1 MPQSDLDTVV
11 NALQKD
17 FSDVANI
24 LSLPVSTRHVK
35 QGFSGLSD
43 KLLSLVED
51 DPRFDTTQFLIQQT
65 VILLEFLEVD
75 STEANE
81 DLLVLLDS
89 IIETARSEAAPYSKG
104 DDAFDEDNVFE
115 NEHGDDVQQKENM
128 ANALNALA
136 IFAIDT
142 FGIDVTLIEDAP
154 VFDDD
159 VLSELDYLSSLI
171 DSNAEHTEPHSDRI
185 LHAKNKVKEARELDV
200 QNKFEPTTKVKS
212 HLLEHLMSYSEELV
226 QIRNTL
232 ADFAEKQESLALT
245 ELSNKLKTVSDGML
259 NDLLKT
265 QMRPIG
271 NLLSKYRR
279 IVRDLSKEL
288 GKKVDVEIVGENIE
302 LDSNVIDAINEPL
315 THLVRNALDHGFET
329 HDIRAAS
336 GKSMVGRLLIHAY
349 NEAGKVV
356 INICDDGKGI
366 DREKVLSKALSNG
379 LITQESQHQLT
390 DKEILELIFH
400 PGLSTSDQVNALS
413 GRGVG
418 MDAVKRKVEDIK
430 GTIDIHSEKGLG
442 TEIALIFPLT
452 MATLKVAL
460 FDIGNVTYA
469 IPSSDISNIV
479 GISKEEESL
488 SVRFD
493 NGHPLLYQ
501 NNKVIPLIEPHEYLG
516 ELTEKHVF
524 RRAYQQGMRHSV
536 VVFTHRGQQWGLPV
550 DHVRAFLDIVI
561 KPLDRSMNGNDVF
574 AGAAVLGSGD
584 LALVMNLK
592 KVIQFARSYH

>member
-1 MPQSDLDTVV
+1 MPQSDLHT
-11 NALQKD
+11 LM
-17 FSDVANI
+17 SEVANDLSGVENL
-24 LSLPVSTRHVK
+24 LSLPIALSHLK
-35 QGFSGLSD
+35 QDFSGLSH
-43 KLLSLVED
+43 KLSYVAKD
-51 DPRFDTTQFLIQQT
+51 DPRFSELDFLIQQT
-65 VILLEFLEVD
+65 V
-75 STEANE
+75 S
-81 DLLVLLDS
+81 LLDFLGVES
-89 IIETARSEAAPYSKG
+89 KDADENVLALLDGIIEVARAETALFAGG
-104 DDAFDEDNVFE
+104 DDGEAGIAERR
-115 NEHGDDVQQKENM
+115 ENM
-128 ANALNALA
+128 TNELNALA
-136 IFAIDT
+136 IYALDAL
-142 FGIDVTLIEDAP
+142 GIDVTLMEDAP

-159 VLSELDYLSSLI
+159 VSSELDYLSSLI
-171 DSNAEHTEPHSDRI
+171 QGNGESRDSRTDTQMLTQKR
-185 LHAKNKVKEARELDV
+185 VKETKDAEA
-200 QNKFEPTTKVKS
+200 QTKFEPTTRVKS

-288 GKKVDVEIVGENIE
+288 DKKVDVEIIGENIE

-329 HDIRAAS
+329 QEARAVS

-366 DREKVLSKALSNG
+366 DRKKVLSKAVSNG
-379 LITQESQHQLT
+379 LVMLENRHQLT

-400 PGLSTSDQVNALS
+400 PGLSTSENVSALS

-430 GTIDIHSEKGLG
+430 GTIDIHSEKGVG
-442 TEIALIFPLT
+442 TEISLIFPLT

-460 FDIGNVTYA
+460 FDIGDVTYA
-469 IPSSDISNIV
+469 IPSSDIANIV
-479 GISKEEESL
+479 AISNQEDNS

-493 NGHPLLYQ
+493 SGHALLFQ
-501 NNKVIPLIEPHEYLG
+501 NNNVIPLVEPHEYLG
-516 ELTEKHVF
+516 ELAEQYAF
-524 RRAYQQGMRHSV
+524 RQTYQQGTRHSV
-536 VVFTHRGQQWGLPV
+536 IVFTHRGQQWGLPV

-561 KPLDRSMNGNDVF
+561 KPLDRSMNGKDVF
-574 AGAAVLGSGD
+574 AGAAVLGNGD
-584 LALVMNLK
+584 LALVINLK
-592 KVIQFARSYH
+592 KVIQFAQAYH

>member
-1 MPQSDLDTVV
+1 MSQSDLHSLV
-11 NALQKD
+11 
-17 FSDVANI
+17 SEVANDLSSVANL
-24 LSLPVSTRHVK
+24 LSLPIALSHLK
-35 QGFSGLSD
+35 QDFSGLSH
-43 KLLSLVED
+43 KLSYVAKD
-51 DPRFDTTQFLIQQT
+51 DPRFSELDFLIQQT
-65 VILLEFLEVD
+65 V
-75 STEANE
+75 S
-81 DLLVLLDS
+81 LLDFLGVES
-89 IIETARSEAAPYSKG
+89 KDADENVLALLDGIIEVARAETALFAGG
-104 DDAFDEDNVFE
+104 DDGEADIAERR
-115 NEHGDDVQQKENM
+115 ENM
-128 ANALNALA
+128 TNELSALA
-136 IFAIDT
+136 IYALDAL
-142 FGIDVTLIEDAP
+142 GIDVTLIEDAP

-159 VLSELDYLSSLI
+159 VSSELDYLSSLI
-171 DSNAEHTEPHSDRI
+171 QGNGESSDSSTHTQMLTQKR
-185 LHAKNKVKEARELDV
+185 VKETKDAEA
-200 QNKFEPTTKVKS
+200 QTKFEPTTRVKS

-288 GKKVDVEIVGENIE
+288 DKKVDVEIIGENIE

-329 HDIRAAS
+329 QEARAVS

-366 DREKVLSKALSNG
+366 DREKVLSKAVSNG
-379 LITQESQHQLT
+379 LVSLENRHQLT

-400 PGLSTSDQVNALS
+400 PGLSTSEQVSALS

-430 GTIDIHSEKGLG
+430 GTIDIHSEKGVG

-460 FDIGNVTYA
+460 FDIGDVTYA
-469 IPSSDISNIV
+469 IPSSDIANIV
-479 GISKEEESL
+479 AISNQEDNS

-493 NGHPLLYQ
+493 SGHALLFQ
-501 NNKVIPLIEPHEYLG
+501 NNNVIPLVEPHEYLG
-516 ELTEKHVF
+516 ELAEQHAF
-524 RRAYQQGMRHSV
+524 RRTYQQGTRHSV
-536 VVFTHRGQQWGLPV
+536 IVFTHRGQQWGLPV

-561 KPLDRSMNGNDVF
+561 KPLDRSMNGKDVF
-574 AGAAVLGSGD
+574 AGAAVLGNGD
-584 LALVMNLK
+584 LALVINLK
-592 KVIQFARSYH
+592 KVIQFAQAYH

>member
-1 MPQSDLDTVV
+1 MSQSDLHSLV
-11 NALQKD
+11 
-17 FSDVANI
+17 SEVANDLSGVANL
-24 LSLPVSTRHVK
+24 LSLPIALSHLK
-35 QGFSGLSD
+35 QDFSGLSH
-43 KLLSLVED
+43 KLSYVAKD
-51 DPRFDTTQFLIQQT
+51 DPRFSELDFLIQQT
-65 VILLEFLEVD
+65 V
-75 STEANE
+75 S
-81 DLLVLLDS
+81 LLDFLGVKS
-89 IIETARSEAAPYSKG
+89 KDADENVLALLDGIIEVARAETALFAGG
-104 DDAFDEDNVFE
+104 DDGEADIAERR
-115 NEHGDDVQQKENM
+115 ENM
-128 ANALNALA
+128 TNELNALA
-136 IFAIDT
+136 IYALDAL
-142 FGIDVTLIEDAP
+142 GIDVTLMEDAP

-159 VLSELDYLSSLI
+159 VSSELDYLSSLI
-171 DSNAEHTEPHSDRI
+171 QGNGESSDSSTHTQMLTQKR
-185 LHAKNKVKEARELDV
+185 VKETKDAEA
-200 QNKFEPTTKVKS
+200 QTKFEPTTRVKS

-288 GKKVDVEIVGENIE
+288 DKKVDVEIIGENIE

-329 HDIRAAS
+329 QEARAVS

-366 DREKVLSKALSNG
+366 DREKVLSKAVSNG
-379 LITQESQHQLT
+379 LVSLENRHQLT

-400 PGLSTSDQVNALS
+400 PGLSTSEQVSALS

-430 GTIDIHSEKGLG
+430 GTIDIHSEKGVG

-460 FDIGNVTYA
+460 FDIGDVTYA
-469 IPSSDISNIV
+469 IPSSDIANIV
-479 GISKEEESL
+479 AISNQEDNS

-493 NGHPLLYQ
+493 SGHALLFQ
-501 NNKVIPLIEPHEYLG
+501 NNNVIPLVEPHEYLG
-516 ELTEKHVF
+516 ELAEQHAF
-524 RRAYQQGMRHSV
+524 RRTYQQGMRHSV
-536 VVFTHRGQQWGLPV
+536 IVFTHRGQQWGLPV

-561 KPLDRSMNGNDVF
+561 KPLDRSMNGKDVF
-574 AGAAVLGSGD
+574 AGAAVLGNGD
-584 LALVMNLK
+584 LALVINLK
-592 KVIQFARSYH
+592 KVIQFAQAYH

>member
-1 MPQSDLDTVV
+1 MSQTDLRTLVEELA
-11 NALQKD
+11 ND
-17 FSDVANI
+17 FTEVANT
-24 LSLPVSTRHVK
+24 LSLPIAISHL
-35 QGFSGLSD
+35 QQDFSGLND
-43 KLLSLVED
+43 KLELAVEED
-51 DPRFDTTQFLIQQT
+51 SRFHDLQFLIQQVLT
-65 VILLEFLEVD
+65 LLDLRGAESKD
-75 STEANE
+75 ADG
-81 DLLVLLDS
+81 DLLALLDS
-89 IIETARSEAAPYSKG
+89 IIETARAETAAYSKG
-104 DDAFDEDNVFE
+104 DRDVLEDRAE
-115 NEHGDDVQQKENM
+115 AAKRQENM
-128 ANALNALA
+128 ANEINVLA
-136 IFAIDT
+136 IYALDT
-142 FGIDVTLIEDAP
+142 LGIDVNLIEDAP

-159 VLSELDYLSSLI
+159 VSIELDYLGSLAQF
-171 DSNAEHTEPHSDRI
+171 NGEGGEPDADKQRRSKKRE
-185 LHAKNKVKEARELDV
+185 KEAKDADA
-200 QNKFEPTTKVKS
+200 QNKFEPTTRVKS

-245 ELSNKLKTVSDGML
+245 ELSSKLKTVSDGML

-288 GKKVDVEIVGENIE
+288 GKKVDVEILGENIE

-315 THLVRNALDHGFET
+315 THLVRNALDHGFENQ
-329 HDIRAAS
+329 DERASS
-336 GKSMVGRLLIHAY
+336 GKSLVGRLVIHAY

-366 DREKVLSKALSNG
+366 DREKVLSKAMSNG
-379 LITQESQHQLT
+379 LVTQESLQQLS

-400 PGLSTSDQVNALS
+400 PGLSTSEQVNALS

-430 GTIDIHSEKGLG
+430 GTIDIHSQKGVG

-469 IPSSDISNIV
+469 IPSSDIANIV
-479 GISKEEESL
+479 AISHQKDGSN
-488 SVRFD
+488 VRFD
-493 NGHPLLYQ
+493 SGHALLYQ
-501 NNKVIPLIEPHEYLG
+501 NDKVIPLIEPHEYLG
-516 ELTEKHVF
+516 ELAEQRVF
-524 RRAYQQGMRHSV
+524 RRTYKEGMRHSV
-536 VVFTHRGQQWGLPV
+536 IVFTHRGQQWGLPV

-584 LALVMNLK
+584 LALVINLK
-592 KVIQFARSYH
+592 KVIQFAQAYH

>member
-1 MPQSDLDTVV
+1 MPQSDLHTLVSEVATDLTG
-11 NALQKD
+11 
-17 FSDVANI
+17 VANV
-24 LSLPVSTRHVK
+24 LSLPIAINHLK
-35 QGFSGLSD
+35 QDFSGLDD
-43 KLLSLVED
+43 KLSSTAKD
-51 DPRFDTTQFLIQQT
+51 DPRFNALHFLIQQT
-65 VILLEFLEVD
+65 V
-75 STEANE
+75 S
-81 DLLVLLDS
+81 LLDFLDADTKEADGNLLALLDGV
-89 IIETARSEAAPYSKG
+89 IETARAETACIAG
-104 DDAFDEDNVFE
+104 DDESGGEDDT
-115 NEHGDDVQQKENM
+115 DDVRRSENM
-128 ANALNALA
+128 ANELNALA
-136 IFAIDT
+136 IYALDAL
-142 FGIDVTLIEDAP
+142 GIDVTLMEDAP

-159 VLSELDYLSSLI
+159 VSSELDYLSSLNQTHGEN
-171 DSNAEHTEPHSDRI
+171 SEARSDAQT
-185 LHAKNKVKEARELDV
+185 LAKKRVKETKDAEA
-200 QNKFEPTTKVKS
+200 QTKFEPTTRVKS

-288 GKKVDVEIVGENIE
+288 DKKVDVEIIGENIE

-329 HDIRAAS
+329 QAARAAS

-366 DREKVLSKALSNG
+366 DREKVLSKAVSNG
-379 LITQESQHQLT
+379 LITAESQHQLS
-390 DKEILELIFH
+390 DKQILELIFH
-400 PGLSTSDQVNALS
+400 PGLSTSEQVNALS

-430 GTIDIHSEKGLG
+430 GTIDIHSEKDVG

-460 FDIGNVTYA
+460 FDIGDVTYA
-469 IPSSDISNIV
+469 IPSSDIANILAISHHEDHSN
-479 GISKEEESL
+479 
-488 SVRFD
+488 VRFD
-493 NGHPLLYQ
+493 SGHALLFQ
-501 NNKVIPLIEPHEYLG
+501 NNNVIPLVEPHEYLG
-516 ELTEKHVF
+516 ELAERHAF
-524 RRAYQQGMRHSV
+524 RRTYQQGMRHSV
-536 VVFTHRGQQWGLPV
+536 IVFTHRGQQWGLPV

-574 AGAAVLGSGD
+574 AGAAVLGNGD
-584 LALVMNLK
+584 LALVINLK
-592 KVIQFARSYH
+592 KVIQFAQTYH

>member
-1 MPQSDLDTVV
+1 MPQSDLHT
-11 NALQKD
+11 LM
-17 FSDVANI
+17 SEVANNLSGVANL
-24 LSLPVSTRHVK
+24 LSLPIALSHLK
-35 QGFSGLSD
+35 QDFSGLSH
-43 KLLSLVED
+43 KLSYVAKD
-51 DPRFDTTQFLIQQT
+51 DPRFSELDFLIQQT
-65 VILLEFLEVD
+65 V
-75 STEANE
+75 S
-81 DLLVLLDS
+81 LLDFLGVES
-89 IIETARSEAAPYSKG
+89 KDADENVLALLDGIIEVARAETALFAGG
-104 DDAFDEDNVFE
+104 DDGEAGIAERR
-115 NEHGDDVQQKENM
+115 ENM
-128 ANALNALA
+128 TNELNALA
-136 IFAIDT
+136 IYALDAL
-142 FGIDVTLIEDAP
+142 GIDVTLMEDAP

-159 VLSELDYLSSLI
+159 VSSELDYLSSLI
-171 DSNAEHTEPHSDRI
+171 QGHGESRDSRTHTQMLTQKR
-185 LHAKNKVKEARELDV
+185 VKETKDAEA
-200 QNKFEPTTKVKS
+200 QTKFEPTTRVKS

-288 GKKVDVEIVGENIE
+288 DKKVDVEIIGENIE

-329 HDIRAAS
+329 QEARAVS

-366 DREKVLSKALSNG
+366 DRKKVLSKAVSNG
-379 LITQESQHQLT
+379 LVTLENRHQLT

-400 PGLSTSDQVNALS
+400 PGLSTSENVSALS

-430 GTIDIHSEKGLG
+430 GTIDIHSEKGVG
-442 TEIALIFPLT
+442 TEISLIFPLT

-460 FDIGNVTYA
+460 FDIGDVTYA
-469 IPSSDISNIV
+469 IPSSDIANIV
-479 GISKEEESL
+479 AISNQEDNS

-493 NGHPLLYQ
+493 SGHALLFQ
-501 NNKVIPLIEPHEYLG
+501 NNNVIPLVEPHEYLG
-516 ELTEKHVF
+516 ELAEQHAF
-524 RRAYQQGMRHSV
+524 RRTYQQGTRHSV
-536 VVFTHRGQQWGLPV
+536 IVFTHRGQQWGLPV

-561 KPLDRSMNGNDVF
+561 KPLDRSMNGKDVF
-574 AGAAVLGSGD
+574 AGAAVLGNGD
-584 LALVMNLK
+584 LALVINLK
-592 KVIQFARSYH
+592 KVIQFAQAYH

>member
-1 MPQSDLDTVV
+1 MPQSDLHT
-11 NALQKD
+11 LM
-17 FSDVANI
+17 SEVANDLSGVENL
-24 LSLPVSTRHVK
+24 LSLPIALSHLK
-35 QGFSGLSD
+35 QDFSGLSH
-43 KLLSLVED
+43 KLSYVAKD
-51 DPRFDTTQFLIQQT
+51 DPRFSELDFLIQQT
-65 VILLEFLEVD
+65 V
-75 STEANE
+75 S
-81 DLLVLLDS
+81 LLDFLGVES
-89 IIETARSEAAPYSKG
+89 KDADENVLALLDGIIEVARAETALFAGG
-104 DDAFDEDNVFE
+104 DDGEAGIAERR
-115 NEHGDDVQQKENM
+115 ENM
-128 ANALNALA
+128 TNELNALA
-136 IFAIDT
+136 IYALDAL
-142 FGIDVTLIEDAP
+142 GIDVTLMEDAP

-159 VLSELDYLSSLI
+159 VSSELDYLSSLI
-171 DSNAEHTEPHSDRI
+171 QGNGESRDSRTHTQMLTQKR
-185 LHAKNKVKEARELDV
+185 VKETKDAEA
-200 QNKFEPTTKVKS
+200 QTKFEPTTRVKS

-288 GKKVDVEIVGENIE
+288 DKKVDVEIIGENIE

-329 HDIRAAS
+329 QEARAVS

-366 DREKVLSKALSNG
+366 DRKKVLSKAVSNG
-379 LITQESQHQLT
+379 LVMLENRHQLT

-400 PGLSTSDQVNALS
+400 PGLSTSENVSALS

-430 GTIDIHSEKGLG
+430 GTIDIHSEKGVG
-442 TEIALIFPLT
+442 TEISLIFPLT

-460 FDIGNVTYA
+460 FDIGDVTYA
-469 IPSSDISNIV
+469 IPSSDIANIV
-479 GISKEEESL
+479 AISNQEDNS

-493 NGHPLLYQ
+493 SGHALLFQ
-501 NNKVIPLIEPHEYLG
+501 NNNVIPLVEPHEYLG
-516 ELTEKHVF
+516 ELAEQYAF
-524 RRAYQQGMRHSV
+524 RQTYQQGTRHSV
-536 VVFTHRGQQWGLPV
+536 IVFTHRGQQWGLPV

-561 KPLDRSMNGNDVF
+561 KPLDRSMNGKDVF
-574 AGAAVLGSGD
+574 AGAAVLGNGD
-584 LALVMNLK
+584 LALVINLK
-592 KVIQFARSYH
+592 KVIQFAQAYH

>member
-1 MPQSDLDTVV
+1 MLQSDLHT
-11 NALQKD
+11 LM
-17 FSDVANI
+17 SEVANDLSGVENL
-24 LSLPVSTRHVK
+24 LSLPIALSHLK
-35 QGFSGLSD
+35 QDFSGLSH
-43 KLLSLVED
+43 KLSYVAKD
-51 DPRFDTTQFLIQQT
+51 DPRFSELDFLIQQT
-65 VILLEFLEVD
+65 V
-75 STEANE
+75 S
-81 DLLVLLDS
+81 LLDFLGVES
-89 IIETARSEAAPYSKG
+89 KDADENVLALLDGIIEVARAETALFAGG
-104 DDAFDEDNVFE
+104 DDGEAGIAERR
-115 NEHGDDVQQKENM
+115 ENM
-128 ANALNALA
+128 TNELNALA
-136 IFAIDT
+136 IYALDAL
-142 FGIDVTLIEDAP
+142 GIDVTLMEDAP

-159 VLSELDYLSSLI
+159 VSSELDYLSSLI
-171 DSNAEHTEPHSDRI
+171 QGNGESRDSRTHTQMLTQKR
-185 LHAKNKVKEARELDV
+185 VKETKDAEA
-200 QNKFEPTTKVKS
+200 QTKFEPTTRVKS

-288 GKKVDVEIVGENIE
+288 DKKVDVEIIGENIE

-329 HDIRAAS
+329 QEARAVS

-366 DREKVLSKALSNG
+366 DRKKVLSKAVSNG
-379 LITQESQHQLT
+379 LVMLENRHQLT

-400 PGLSTSDQVNALS
+400 PGLSTSENVSALS

-430 GTIDIHSEKGLG
+430 GTIDIHSEKGVG
-442 TEIALIFPLT
+442 TEISLIFPLT

-460 FDIGNVTYA
+460 FDIGDVTYA
-469 IPSSDISNIV
+469 IPSSDIANIV
-479 GISKEEESL
+479 AISNQEDNS

-493 NGHPLLYQ
+493 SGHALLFQ
-501 NNKVIPLIEPHEYLG
+501 NNNVIPLVEPHEYLG
-516 ELTEKHVF
+516 ELAEQYAF
-524 RRAYQQGMRHSV
+524 RQTYQQGTRHSV
-536 VVFTHRGQQWGLPV
+536 IVFTHRGQQWGLPV

-561 KPLDRSMNGNDVF
+561 KPLDRSMNGKDVF
-574 AGAAVLGSGD
+574 AGAAVLGNGD
-584 LALVMNLK
+584 LALVINLK
-592 KVIQFARSYH
+592 KVIQFAQAYH

>member
-1 MPQSDLDTVV
+1 MSQSDLHSLV
-11 NALQKD
+11 
-17 FSDVANI
+17 SEVANDLSSVANL
-24 LSLPVSTRHVK
+24 LSLPIALSHLK
-35 QGFSGLSD
+35 QDFSGLSH
-43 KLLSLVED
+43 KLSYVAKD
-51 DPRFDTTQFLIQQT
+51 DPRFSELDFLIQQT
-65 VILLEFLEVD
+65 V
-75 STEANE
+75 S
-81 DLLVLLDS
+81 LLDFLGVES
-89 IIETARSEAAPYSKG
+89 KDADENVLALLDGIIEVARAETALFAGG
-104 DDAFDEDNVFE
+104 DDGEADIAERR
-115 NEHGDDVQQKENM
+115 ENM
-128 ANALNALA
+128 TNELSALA
-136 IFAIDT
+136 IYALDAL
-142 FGIDVTLIEDAP
+142 GIDVTLMEDAP

-159 VLSELDYLSSLI
+159 VSSELDYLSSLI
-171 DSNAEHTEPHSDRI
+171 QGNGESSDSSTHTQMLTQKR
-185 LHAKNKVKEARELDV
+185 VKETKDAEA
-200 QNKFEPTTKVKS
+200 QTKFEPTTRVKS

-288 GKKVDVEIVGENIE
+288 DKKVDVEIIGENIE

-329 HDIRAAS
+329 QEARAVS

-366 DREKVLSKALSNG
+366 DREKVLSKAVLNG
-379 LITQESQHQLT
+379 LVSLENRHQLS

-400 PGLSTSDQVNALS
+400 PGLSTSEQVSALS

-430 GTIDIHSEKGLG
+430 GTIDIHSEKGVG

-460 FDIGNVTYA
+460 FDIGDVTYA
-469 IPSSDISNIV
+469 IPSSDIANIV
-479 GISKEEESL
+479 AISNQEDNS

-493 NGHPLLYQ
+493 SGHALLFQ
-501 NNKVIPLIEPHEYLG
+501 NNNVIPLVEPHEYLG
-516 ELTEKHVF
+516 ELAEQHAF
-524 RRAYQQGMRHSV
+524 RRTYQQGMRHSV
-536 VVFTHRGQQWGLPV
+536 IVFTHRGQQWGLPV

-561 KPLDRSMNGNDVF
+561 KPLDRSMNGKDVF
-574 AGAAVLGSGD
+574 AGAAVLGNGD
-584 LALVMNLK
+584 LALVINLK
-592 KVIQFARSYH
+592 KVIQFAQAYH

>member
-1 MPQSDLDTVV
+1 MSQADLHTLLSEIT
-11 NALQKD
+11 ND
-17 FSDVANI
+17 FSDVANT
-24 LSLPVSTRHVK
+24 LSLPIAISDIK
-35 QGFSGLSD
+35 QGFSGLNN
-43 KLLSLVED
+43 KLELVVED
-51 DPRFDTTQFLIQQT
+51 DPRFSTLHFLIQQT
-65 VILLEFLEVD
+65 VTLLEFLNVD
-75 STEANE
+75 SNEASE
-81 DLLVLLDS
+81 DLLALLDS
-89 IIETARSEAAPYSKG
+89 LIETARTETAAHSSSDSE
-104 DDAFDEDNVFE
+104 FDED
-115 NEHGDDVQQKENM
+115 KEGEIPCNDGM
-128 ANALNALA
+128 VSELNSVA
-136 IFAIDT
+136 IFALDAL
-142 FGIDVTLIEDAP
+142 GVDVTLIEDGP

-159 VLSELDYLSSLI
+159 VSNELDYLSSLC
-171 DSNAEHTEPHSDRI
+171 HSDAGSDTPRDDRYLPSI
-185 LHAKNKVKEARELDV
+185 ARSKKPKDGEA
-200 QNKFEPTTKVKS
+200 QSKFEATTRVKS

-288 GKKVDVEIVGENIE
+288 GKKVDVEIIGENIE

-329 HDIRAAS
+329 QEARAVS
-336 GKSMVGRLLIHAY
+336 GKSMIGRLLIHAY

-356 INICDDGKGI
+356 INICDDGNGI
-366 DREKVLSKALSNG
+366 DKEKVLSKAISNG
-379 LITQESQHQLT
+379 LVTMENQHQLT
-390 DKEILELIFH
+390 DKEVLELIFH
-400 PGLSTSDQVNALS
+400 PGLSTSDNVNALS

-430 GTIDIHSEKGLG
+430 GTIDIHSEKGVG

-469 IPSSDISNIV
+469 IPSSDIASIV
-479 GISKEEESL
+479 GISNDEENST
-488 SVRFD
+488 VRFD
-493 NGHPLLYQ
+493 SGHALLYQ
-501 NNKVIPLIEPHEYLG
+501 NNKVIPLVEPHEYLN
-516 ELTEKHVF
+516 ELAEKNVF
-524 RRAYQQGMRHSV
+524 RRTYNQGMRNSV
-536 VVFTHRGQQWGLPV
+536 VLFTHRGQQWGLPV

-561 KPLDRSMNGNDVF
+561 KPLDRSMNGSDVF
-574 AGAAVLGSGD
+574 SGAAVLGNGD
-584 LALVMNLK
+584 LALVLNLK